1 MDGDNLDLPEN
12 AYLIVDEVLPRLG
25 VITLYQ
31 YATLELKD
39 SMDHVLN
46 CSHIL
51 LHGGQLVAGEVVDN
65 VLPVFQH
72 SITINLLGDTATYDM
87 PLPDGPVMGA
97 KAIGVFGRLILK
109 GQDTTI
115 AWTKLGATANKDSN
129 TLVLTNPVDWT
140 AGASIVVST
149 SSFLAHEAEKLTIEN
164 VSEDGLTI
172 TTLESLE
179 HDHVVT
185 SEDFDGETIT
195 LAPEVG
201 LLSRKIKIVGAPF
214 DEQTEKEF
222 GCRVI
227 VGQFSRDGV
236 IYTGYAVL
244 ENVEFF
250 NCGQRGFTENYDPRF
265 SLAFLNTGNKGS
277 DSVVRRCSFNH
288 NYNFGLGVFGT
299 EGLLLEV
306 KKKIKYLLYFINI
319 TFFETILIT
328 NIYFLF

>member
-1 MDGDNLDLPEN
+1 MDGDDLDLPEN

-39 SMDHVLN
+39 TMDHVLN
-46 CSHIL
+46 CSHIF
-51 LHGGQLVAGEVVDN
+51 LHGGQLIAGEVVND
-65 VLPVFQH
+65 VHPVFQH
-72 SITINLLGDTATYDM
+72 SITINLLGDTSTYDM
-87 PLPDGPVMGA
+87 PLPNNGPVMGA

-149 SSFLAHEAEKLTIEN
+149 SSFLAHEAEKLTIDN
-164 VSEDGLTI
+164 VSDDGLTI
-172 TTLESLE
+172 TTLENLK
-179 HDHVVT
+179 HDHVVI
-185 SEDFDGETIT
+185 SEDFDGESIT

-214 DEQTEKEF
+214 DKQEEKEF

-250 NCGQRGFTENYDPRF
+250 NCGQRGFTENYDPRY

-277 DSVVRRCSFNH
+277 DSIVRRCSFNH

-306 KKKIKYLLYFINI
+306 KKYLFVIHTFKIFQNYKI
-319 TFFETILIT
+319 TFIFS
-328 NIYFLF
+328 